1 MTIPDITSF
10 TSDIGATSDGSTRVP
25 SKTLDQNDFMKLL
38 VTQMTSQDP
47 MNPQSD
53 TDMAAQMA
61 QFTALSQTSTMSTN
75 ITSLLA
81 SQQLSQADSLI
92 GKNVQIQKDST
103 TTTSGNVDSVQIVG
117 GLPQIVVGG
126 VPYDLS
132 QINSITPTPTATPT
146 TP

>member
-1 MTIPDITSF
+1 MTVSDITSF
-10 TSDIGATSDGSTRVP
+10 VPDANTAADSAALP
-25 SKTLDQNDFMKLL
+25 SKTLNQNDFLKLL

-61 QFTALSQTSTMSTN
+61 QFTSLSQTSTMSTN

-81 SQQLSQADSLI
+81 GQQVSQASSLI
-92 GKNVQIQKDST
+92 GKNVNLIEADNQ
-103 TTTSGNVDSVQIVG
+103 TTTSGVVDSVQIQSGV
-117 GLPQIVVGG
+117 PFIVVGG
-126 VPYDLS
+126 VSYDLS
-132 QINSITPTPTATPT
+132 QVTSINPTST